1 MIQTLIDFSTA
12 LGPVRDQGARGMCLA
27 FASSDFNQRE
37 NGLSDH
43 LSVEYLAHHAAASIP
58 GWTLADGLNFPAV
71 VQTLA
76 ATGQPL
82 ESVYP
87 YVAAHEGQPLIA
99 PPLITADIYK
109 CTAQQ
114 NGAAAQAVLA
124 ALLASKPVCLG
135 LAITDEWFN
144 PQQGIIQ
151 YVTSYNGD
159 NHAVLAVGLGIDPL
173 VNEQFVLIRNSW
185 GPGWGNNGHAWLPQR
200 YLQTH
205 LIESLIS

>member
-99 PPLITADIYK
+99 PPLITR
-109 CTAQQ
+109 
-114 NGAAAQAVLA
+114 AAAGALWATGVSGAVRLPFRA
-124 ALLASKPVCLG
+124 ERPA
-135 LAITDEWFN
+135 T
-144 PQQGIIQ
+144 GI
-151 YVTSYNGD
+151 
-159 NHAVLAVGLGIDPL
+159 L
-173 VNEQFVLIRNSW
+173 
-185 GPGWGNNGHAWLPQR
+185 
-200 YLQTH
+200 
-205 LIESLIS
+205 SLIVTGRPSSGPSGLPLFQRAADACACRIAPSGSRCG